1 MHTGKTNIQYVPAK
15 KTLRRSGSAVLVVVL
30 LAAGM
35 LIDSPEAVSQDIDL
49 CGDLSEVTF
58 SDVQEGDYAA
68 EYVRC
73 LGALGIS
80 VGLGDGTYGS
90 GEELTR
96 AQMASFLVRL
106 WRDVLGRDCP
116 DGETPFV
123 DVPSDSAHSANI
135 SCIYNLG
142 ITHGTTPT
150 TFGPDDALTA
160 SQISR
165 FLLRLY
171 ERTDN
176 SCPDRSDELSEAVDC
191 LEELN
196 VLPET
201 DEGMGDEAVTRDRM
215 AVYVVGLWHN
225 TAGRGVPPPPP
236 TYPIEAAASTS
247 VSSSSTS
254 TTTTSLIEQPD
265 ASEALQVLGD
275 LPVMAERRS
284 GYQRSLF
291 RHWSDLD
298 RDGCD
303 TRREILM
310 RDAVAQDSE
319 NPPGLCGS
327 DAGSWFSVYD
337 GVWVEFARSLDI
349 DHLVP
354 LAEAWDSGAYNWDAG
369 QRESFAND
377 EDALLAVTA
386 GSNRRKGASDP
397 ADWMPSD
404 RDARCPYVSAWIAV
418 KSRWGLSVDTR
429 EEAFLRGL
437 LTGECQNTAIHI
449 GTPVLAFPTLGTPT
463 LGTPTLEG
471 TTTTTTLAPGEV
483 PSNPGNS
490 KNCGDFGTQG
500 EAQAWFDRYFPYYGD
515 VARLDGN
522 KDGRACESLPSG

>member
-171 ERTDN
+171 ERADN

-196 VLPET
+196 VLPGT

-225 TAGRGVPPPPP
+225 TAGRGVPPHPP

-254 TTTTSLIEQPD
+254 TTTTSLIEQGD

-275 LPVMAERRS
+275 LPIMAERRS

-337 GVWVEFARSLDI
+337 GVWVESAGSLDI

-397 ADWMPSD
+397 ADWMPPD

-418 KSRWGLSVDTR
+418 KSRWELSVDTR

-437 LTGECQNTAIHI
+437 LTGECQNTAVHI
-449 GTPVLAFPTLGTPT
+449 GTPVLAFPTLGTPA
-463 LGTPTLEG
+463 LGTPTLDG